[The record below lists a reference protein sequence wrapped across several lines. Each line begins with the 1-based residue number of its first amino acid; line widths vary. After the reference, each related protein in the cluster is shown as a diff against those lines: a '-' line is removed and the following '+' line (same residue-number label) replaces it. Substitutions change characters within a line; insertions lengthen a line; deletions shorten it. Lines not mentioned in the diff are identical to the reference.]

1 MTSETIGKGAFML
14 MAKDIMT
21 TELITLGQDTEVGK
35 AATLLLENHINGAP
49 VVDPSGKLVG
59 ILCQSDL
66 IFQQKK
72 LSLPSFFTF
81 LDGFIPLTSMQE
93 MEKEINKV
101 SATTVG
107 QVMTPNPVTVQSHTP
122 VQEVASLMVEKRYHT
137 IPVMEAGKLVG
148 ILGKEDVLR
157 TVLPRSEPTPAE

>member
-1 MTSETIGKGAFML
+1 ML
-14 MAKDIMT
+14 LVKDIMT
-21 TELITLGQDTEVGK
+21 TDLITVSPDTEIAK

-49 VVDPSGKLVG
+49 VVDASGNLVG

-81 LDGFIPLTSMQE
+81 LDGFIPLTSMKE
-93 MEKEINKV
+93 IEKEIKKV
-101 SATTVG
+101 SAATVE
-107 QVMTPNPVTVQSHTP
+107 QVMTPNPVTVRSDTP
-122 VQEVASLMVEKRYHT
+122 IQDVASLMVEKRYHT
-137 IPVMEAGKLVG
+137 IPVMEGNALVG

-157 TVLPRSEPTPAE
+157 TVLPQEAEGRAEE

>member
-1 MTSETIGKGAFML
+1 ML
-14 MAKDIMT
+14 LVKEIMT
-21 TELITLGQDTEVGK
+21 TDLITVGPDTEVSK
-35 AATLLLENHINGAP
+35 AATLLLDNHINGAP
-49 VVDPSGKLVG
+49 VVDSSGKLVG

-81 LDGFIPLTSMQE
+81 LDGFIPLTGMKE
-93 MEKEINKV
+93 MEKEIRKV
-101 SATTVG
+101 SATTVE
-107 QVMTPNPVTVQSHTP
+107 QVMTPDPVTVQTDTP

-137 IPVMEAGKLVG
+137 IPVMEGGALVG

-157 TVLPRSEPTPAE
+157 TVLPRPEETAGSDQ

>member
-1 MTSETIGKGAFML
+1 ML
-14 MAKDIMT
+14 LAKDIMT
-21 TELITLGQDTEVGK
+21 KDLITVSPDTEVAR

-49 VVDPSGKLVG
+49 VVDASGALVG

-81 LDGFIPLTSMQE
+81 LDGFIPLTSMKE
-93 MEKEINKV
+93 MEKEIKKV
-101 SATTVG
+101 SAATVE
-107 QVMTPNPVTVQSHTP
+107 QVMTPEPVTVEADTP
-122 VQEVASLMVEKRYHT
+122 IQEVASLMVEKRYHT
-137 IPVMEAGKLVG
+137 IPVMAEGKLVG

-157 TVLPRSEPTPAE
+157 TVLPRSEDGDSEPDTGSEPS